1 MFKECTKVYRI
12 SAFLA
17 CFWAQ
22 KCKEG
27 RVHLSLNAWPNVDPY
42 VQRHRYNESEE
53 TDSRCGIGN
62 YIIFA
67 ARSTTV
73 VAEVVIV

>member
-1 MFKECTKVYRI
+1 MQANCRAKV
-12 SAFLA
+12 
-17 CFWAQ
+17 
-22 KCKEG
+22 
-27 RVHLSLNAWPNVDPY
+27 SLNAWPNVDPY
-42 VQRHRYNESEE
+42 VQRHPHDMSEE